1 MATSTPSRARQGTWR
16 CAARKFILGG
26 SLAPGA
32 RRFNEW
38 SATSWSAWGDDDDD
52 DDDDDGCTDVNYHTW
67 YCQDNE
73 VWHGG
78 ACSSSCNSCT
88 ARYKA
93 SDIDSLRHYI
103 LASDG
108 GYGCNGYCFICSGN
122 TLQHGHYE
130 DGEWKERYEAPASL
144 HCNPNCGDYD
154 DDDDL
159 WKPTTNQIDLWS
171 GDDEDDDT
179 DAWADKYL
187 VEENW
192 DDDDEDAWLSVHIK
206 PNTPSA
212 IVTSHTWTQ
221 FPLDSGIGK
230 TGIIAQA
237 EYDTKALNVCYI
249 FTATG
254 KNNAKADI
262 LSKIVWK
269 VDPVCTGLSCPKI
282 TGEFVGLDHEICIDK
297 SGRIEKVTGPTSVID
312 GAAPKATAAAT
323 LLAIAAAAVVF

>member
-1 MATSTPSRARQGTWR
+1 MCIFLRT
-16 CAARKFILGG
+16 GG
-26 SLAPGA
+26 
-32 RRFNEW
+32 E
-38 SATSWSAWGDDDDD
+38 
-52 DDDDDGCTDVNYHTW
+52 
-67 YCQDNE
+67 E
-73 VWHGG
+73 
-78 ACSSSCNSCT
+78 
-88 ARYKA
+88 
-93 SDIDSLRHYI
+93 
-103 LASDG
+103 
-108 GYGCNGYCFICSGN
+108 
-122 TLQHGHYE
+122 
-130 DGEWKERYEAPASL
+130 
-144 HCNPNCGDYD
+144 D

-159 WKPTTNQIDLWS
+159 WKPTTNQIDLYS
-171 GDDEDDDT
+171 REDEDDDT

-192 DDDDEDAWLSVHIK
+192 DDDDEDVWLSVHIK

-212 IVTSHTWTQ
+212 IVTSHTWTS
-221 FPLDSGIGK
+221 FPMRSGPGK
-230 TGIIAQA
+230 TGMIAQA
-237 EYDTKALNVCYI
+237 EYDTKALDVCYI